1 MSEGRTPPIE
11 PGRERARELLERRQQ
26 ALCNYLDASAD
37 IATTRIRANLT
48 GWQRWLQQ
56 LPGSPVA
63 RATARRDAL
72 FRELAVHG
80 VGADDHR
87 WGVLSGAFVRSL
99 GASFCLE
106 DTLADLT
113 LRYGDN
119 APHWARRL
127 PALTHATE
135 QARPMAAVGDRAVV
149 AELTEEVLALARTAP
164 DEAARQRLSDH
175 LPGVLRPVPFDIG
188 SLRRA
193 DPLVEVVF
201 DIYAD
206 TIKLDNITV
215 NPELRGTGLGT
226 AVLQHL
232 CRAADAHHLYIVGQL
247 VPTFRDDDSAVPI
260 LAAWCR
266 HHGFTVNERLGGRI
280 ARSPMSVPDPATPMT
295 NQDKR

>member
-1 MSEGRTPPIE
+1 M
-11 PGRERARELLERRQQ
+11 ERRQQ

>member
-1 MSEGRTPPIE
+1 MSEGQTSSAQPAD
-11 PGRERARELLERRQQ
+11 GRAGELLERRQQ

-37 IATTRIRANLT
+37 IATTRIRVNLT
-48 GWQRWLQQ
+48 GWQRWTRH

-63 RATARRDAL
+63 RATARRDEL
-72 FRELAVHG
+72 VRELAVHG

-87 WGVLSGAFVRSL
+87 WGALSGAYVRSL
-99 GASFCLE
+99 GAALCLE

-113 LRYGDN
+113 LRYGMS
-119 APHWARRL
+119 APQWTRRL
-127 PALTHATE
+127 QALSRATA
-135 QARPMAAVGDRAVV
+135 QARPLAAVGDRAVV
-149 AELTEEVLALARTAP
+149 ADLTEDLLALTRDAP

-175 LPGVLRPVPFDIG
+175 LPGVLRPVPFDIE
-188 SLRRA
+188 SLRRS

-206 TIKLDNITV
+206 TVKLDNITV

-232 CRAADAHHLYIVGQL
+232 CRAADAQHLYIVGQL

-260 LAAWCR
+260 LAEWCR
-266 HHGFTVNERLGGRI
+266 RHGFAVNERLGGRI
-280 ARSPMSVPDPATPMT
+280 ARTPFSVPDPAT
-295 NQDKR
+295 R